1 MGITPGKEW
10 GSEDSYP
17 EDFLVINS
25 NQDLWDILESHK
37 RSNEMIPVIGL
48 AGGDLWRTLGG
59 TRKNNRLNSE
69 KAQLFTVDIGSALL
83 DGHIYWFASHL
94 IARSPLWLGRSWI
107 AANAA
112 HRKSWNIAPR
122 AHPGDGLLDVLDSNL
137 NFSDLVKAK
146 SRMQTGTHVPHPDI
160 NYRRIKSE
168 QTNFSQKTDIWL
180 DDVKVVK
187 AKEIS
192 VRVEPDALRVML

>member
-10 GSEDSYP
+10 GSQDSYP
-17 EDFLVINS
+17 EDLLVINS
-25 NQDLWDILESHK
+25 NQDLWNILESYK
-37 RSNEMIPVIGL
+37 RSNETIPVIGL

-59 TRKNNRLNSE
+59 TRKNSRLKSKE
-69 KAQLFTVDIGSALL
+69 GQLFTVDIGSVLL
-83 DGHIYWFASHL
+83 DGHIYWVASHL

-107 AANAA
+107 AANVA
-112 HRKSWNIAPR
+112 HRKRWNIAPR

-137 NFSDLVKAK
+137 NFSDLLKAK

-160 NYRRIKSE
+160 NYRRGKSE